1 MSTQPGTV
9 SADGPLLHT
18 TGLTRHFRLGGLLSR
33 RMLHAVDDL
42 DLTIH
47 EREIVALVGESGSG
61 KTTVARLLAMIYPP
75 TRGEIFYRGR
85 SVRKLRS
92 RKDVLWYRGE
102 VPMVFQ
108 DPYSA
113 MNPVFRVA
121 HGVMRNLKLHRP
133 ELDRVQRRE
142 EAERVFD
149 IVGLNPAGDMLRK
162 FPYEMSGGQRQRV
175 GFAQALAVQPKLI
188 LADEPVSMLDVSIR
202 AGILNM
208 MASLRAEEGASILY
222 ITHDIASARYVADR
236 IVVMYAGHAVEQG
249 PTDVV
254 LTRPK
259 HPYTQLL
266 LSAVPDPREKAVPVS
281 ADSGEPPRVIDPGEG
296 CRFRQRC
303 PYAIDTCS
311 AVTPALRPMGPAH
324 DAACHVAVAD
334 ANAGGS
340 EPAAPTA
347 ASSRPEVA
355 SVGD

>member
-1 MSTQPGTV
+1 MSAALDSTPDVDT
-9 SADGPLLHT
+9 ALLRT

-33 RMLHAVDDL
+33 KQLHAVDDL
-42 DLTIH
+42 DLVIG

-61 KTTVARLLAMIYPP
+61 KTTVARLLAKIYPP
-75 TRGEIFYRGR
+75 TRGEIVYRGR
-85 SVRKLRS
+85 LISRLRS

-113 MNPVFRVA
+113 MNPVFRVS

-133 ELDRVQRRE
+133 KLDRAQRHE

-208 MASLRAEEGASILY
+208 MANLRAEEGASILY

-249 PTDVV
+249 PTEVV
-254 LTRPK
+254 LSRPK

-266 LSAVPDPREKAVPVS
+266 LSAVPDPREKLEPVS

-303 PYAIDTCS
+303 PYAIEQCAS
-311 AVTPALRPMGPAH
+311 ITPALRPMGPAH

-334 ANAGGS
+334 ATGGDR
-340 EPAAPTA
+340 EAPERSA
-347 ASSRPEVA
+347 VVSRPTG
-355 SVGD
+355 SV